1 MRRLKPDQ
9 ALNGEKKNVNGRKL
23 ENQRQC
29 QKNFV
34 VINILQMICMGDVLE
49 ALGSYQQTL
58 IQKLE

>member
-34 VINILQMICMGDVLE
+34 VINILQMIFMGDVLE

-58 IQKLE
+58 M